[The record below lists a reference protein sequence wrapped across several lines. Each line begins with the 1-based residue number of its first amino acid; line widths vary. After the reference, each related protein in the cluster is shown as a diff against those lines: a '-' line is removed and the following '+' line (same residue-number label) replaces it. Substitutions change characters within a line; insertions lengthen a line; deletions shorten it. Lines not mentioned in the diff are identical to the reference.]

1 MTELTILSK
10 DIVPVYTTDDGKCI
24 VLGREL
30 HAGLRLAE
38 RYSKWFERM
47 CGYGFAEGSDYTP
60 YQMVHPQN
68 NQPIEDHYLTLDM
81 AKELAMIQRTPEG
94 KAIREKLIALEKAWS
109 SPEQVMARA
118 LKMADAQ
125 IRKLQATNSRLT
137 VVNQIMAPKAD
148 YFDELVDRNLL
159 TGFRDT
165 AKELHVKQT
174 DFVTFLLE
182 RGYIYRSGKKGE
194 LKPYAQYVEAGLF
207 EVKETFNEKTDW
219 KGTQTMITPKGRET
233 FRLLVPGARKG
244 CAE

>member
-1 MTELTILSK
+1 MNELIKITY
-10 DIVPVYTTDDGKCI
+10 DGDNVPGVS
-24 VLGREL
+24 GREL
-30 HAGLRLAE
+30 HEFLQVGTP
-38 RYSKWFERM
+38 YHIWFPRM
-47 CGYGFAEGSDYTP
+47 VEYGFSEGESYCTKMSGRSDGLPGKPLT
-60 YQMVHPQN
+60 
-68 NQPIEDHYLTLDM
+68 DHRLTISM
-81 AKELAMIQRTPEG
+81 AKELCMIQRTERGKQARQYFLRLEAAWNTPE
-94 KAIREKLIALEKAWS
+94 A
-109 SPEQVMARA
+109 VMAQA
-118 LKMADAQ
+118 LIMADRQ
-125 IRKLQATNSRLT
+125 ILALRQTNSELSVR
-137 VVNQIMAPKAD
+137 NAIMAPKAD
-148 YFDELVDRNLL
+148 YFDELVNRNLL

-194 LKPYAQYVEAGLF
+194 LKPCAQYVEAGLF